1 MFVHGNNAGADWR
14 PLMTPV
20 AEFARVIAPDMPGFG
35 DADKPADWDYTVAGY
50 ADHLNGVL
58 DELGI
63 ERAHLVAHDFGGP
76 WAIAWAADHL
86 DSVASITLIN
96 TPVRIN
102 HFAAKI
108 WRTPVVVEI
117 LWWVGNARLIRLM
130 MRRQDPGLPDTALD
144 QIASHTM
151 VSGIQRAVM
160 ALYRSTGADALGKYI
175 DRLRQFSGQV
185 LIVWGDRDA
194 YISNDQAEQQRR
206 VFRDAQVRSVP
217 GAGHWPWLEQPDRVA
232 GYLTAF
238 LRMQM
243 AKPAP

>member
-102 HFAAKI
+102 YFAAKI